1 MNKIRPF
8 KEPLHITRPP
18 LPDRNDVYR
27 KIDEI
32 WDSHWLTNIGTQ
44 HRQFESK
51 LKNHLGVSNIS
62 LFCNGTLALQL
73 ACQALRLSGEVI
85 TTPFTFAATPHVLYW
100 NRITPVFCDID
111 PNTFNLDPKRIES
124 MITPNTTA
132 ILPVHVF
139 GYPCDVHG
147 IQKIADRY
155 GLRVIYDAAH
165 SFGVEIG
172 DEKIGSY
179 GDISMFSFH
188 ATKIYHTLEGGAL
201 AFSDERLRERLEFAK
216 NFGFKGEDNIVVPG
230 INAKMNEFQAAIGL
244 LMLDLVEEEIKK
256 RKKLTMIYRERLKD
270 IPGIN
275 FRVDMPGVKHNYYNF
290 VIIVEEEIFGK
301 SRDELYEDF
310 KQFNI
315 FTRKYFYPL
324 CSQFQ
329 CYKHYPSSSPENLSV
344 AEKVTKEVLSL
355 PLYGD
360 LEEEDI
366 HKICD
371 IIEFFHK
378 FYFRSAQRFNLNG
391 YDITKVNNDWI
402 QNPANTM
409 ANHLCANPSK
419 IQHLIVK

>member
-1 MNKIRPF
+1 MAKIEPF
-8 KEPLHITRPP
+8 EEPIYVTRPT
-18 LPDRNDVYR
+18 LPDRKEVFR

-32 WDSHWLTNIGTQ
+32 WDSRWLTNVGTQ
-44 HRQFESK
+44 HIQFELE
-51 LKNHLGVSNIS
+51 LKKYLDVSNIG

-111 PNTFNLDPKRIES
+111 PYTFNLDPQRIES
-124 MITPNTTA
+124 LITPNTTA

-139 GYPCDVHG
+139 GYPCDIEG

-165 SFGVEIG
+165 SFGVELDG
-172 DEKIGSY
+172 EKIGNF
-179 GDISMFSFH
+179 GDLAMFSFH

-201 AFSDERLRERLEFAK
+201 TFKDESLKERLEFAK
-216 NFGFKGEDNIVVPG
+216 NFGFKGEENIVVPG

-244 LMLDLVEEEIKK
+244 LMLELVDDEIKK
-256 RKKLTMIYRERLKD
+256 RKRLTMIYRDRLSQ

-275 FRVDMPGVKHNYYNF
+275 FRTEMPGVKHNYYNF
-290 VIIVEEEIFGK
+290 AITVDKNKYAI
-301 SRDELYEDF
+301 SRNELYENL
-310 KQFNI
+310 KTYNI

-329 CYKHYPSSSPENLSV
+329 CYKQYPSSSPDNLVV
-344 AEKVTKEVLSL
+344 AQKIADKVLSL
-355 PLYGD
+355 PLYGE
-360 LEEEDI
+360 LKEEDI

-371 IIEFFHK
+371 VINYLHQI
-378 FYFRSAQRFNLNG
+378 
-391 YDITKVNNDWI
+391 
-402 QNPANTM
+402 
-409 ANHLCANPSK
+409 SK
-419 IQHLIVK
+419 Q